1 MLHWLII
8 SMGWIEGVMWRLRWE
23 VGDGGRMPRWWTQ
36 CKGGIEWKWEGWRT
50 YDERS
55 VGGNVVQG
63 DNEEFELGSGFG
75 NEEWANYAV
84 R

>member
-1 MLHWLII
+1 M
-8 SMGWIEGVMWRLRWE
+8 EVAVVGV
-23 VGDGGRMPRWWTQ
+23 GGVEDVQ
-36 CKGGIEWKWEGWRT
+36 

-75 NEEWANYAV
+75 NKEWAKYAV

>member
-1 MLHWLII
+1 M
-8 SMGWIEGVMWRLRWE
+8 
-23 VGDGGRMPRWWTQ
+23 VGRWWPL
-36 CKGGIEWKWEGWRT
+36 GVRT

-75 NEEWANYAV
+75 NKEWANYAV